1 MSKKITG
8 VSTRHSTAVTG
19 ALLLMAAE
27 ASQAQSASADAEAAT
42 DRQEIER
49 VEVIGER
56 TRVRTELSETQEIPL
71 SISIVGGEELDR
83 LQARDIKSL
92 VQRLSNVSWSAGNSR
107 TSAISMRGIGKQ
119 AQTDAMDPSVGVV
132 VDNVPYAY
140 NPLAT
145 FGFFDVEAI
154 EVTRGPQGTLSGK
167 NANVGLINV
176 TTKRPTFEPTAE
188 WQVSL
193 GQNSRITGTVAA
205 GGPLIDGLLAWRASA
220 NVDKGDGDYPNSYNP
235 DHTFLNQDSAEGRL
249 QFLLTPTDNFEGR
262 FIVDIKPQRSE
273 FYNGWNFYR
282 ERPDFYANGSPV
294 TSLGVEDR
302 LARRWFAQVE
312 DYSYER
318 DYLGNTVD
326 LDAQRPLVTKSR
338 GASAE
343 FNWQVGSY
351 LLTSITAWR
360 DYAFRAGNDEGTTF
374 DVTKNGG
381 GYSHNE
387 QTSQEF
393 RVSNSLGGV
402 FDYTVGMYFLEQET
416 NYISGGDDHG
426 ADAGAWFANNA
437 RYNLLDR
444 DAAGRYLLLNSV
456 WGLQTRTGQE
466 IKNSTSAAFSQAK
479 WRVTDSFTLTTGA
492 RFTREDRTNGVWR
505 GNTKEGYA
513 PELNPVAVNG
523 VKLGGFDSDATTGV
537 LGTNTPEQLALADF
551 TANKYFGVASY
562 AALNDTQRRQ
572 IAAAKATR
580 AGRIGVVWEG
590 TQVGTF
596 DDTQPSYLVSPSY
609 RFTDNITGY
618 ASYQYGEKAGIA
630 LVTNGIA
637 TPARPEKN
645 TSYELGVKTL
655 WLDGSLVLNAALF
668 LTDIKDYQQ
677 AVLIFDE
684 YTTNSANDGNFYYTQ
699 QTGNA
704 EKVRAKG
711 VEIDAFYTGIPHT
724 SIRFSGAYND
734 AYYVKFPNAPQP
746 VENTWPGAA
755 SYRDAAGLQ
764 LPGASKYSA
773 NIGVDFQYPV
783 SIRGLDDADL
793 HVSLNTAYI
802 SEFNSDVALSSYS
815 WIPGYSTTDLSVG
828 LRWGNYDLSV
838 LGKNVLGDDTP
849 LVRTWESAV
858 PPVSRWFGVS
868 LSGRL

>member
-1 MSKKITG
+1 MVAG
-8 VSTRHSTAVTG
+8 VLMPCV
-19 ALLLMAAE
+19 LLMVAE
-27 ASQAQSASADAEAAT
+27 VSYAQSAVAEAGVAT
-42 DRQEIER
+42 ESQAIEG
-49 VEVIGER
+49 VEVLGAR
-56 TRVRTELSETQEIPL
+56 TRVRTELRETQDIPL
-71 SISIVGGEELDR
+71 SISIVDGEELDR

-92 VQRLSNVSWSAGNSR
+92 VQRLSNVAWSAGNSR

-140 NPLAT
+140 NPLAS

-167 NANVGLINV
+167 NANVGIISV
-176 TTKRPTFEPTAE
+176 TTKRPTFEPTTE

-193 GQNSRITGTVAA
+193 GENSRIIGTVAA
-205 GGPLIDGLLAWRASA
+205 GGPLIDGLLAWRVAA
-220 NVDKGDGDYPNSYNP
+220 NVDKGDGDYPNSYNA
-235 DHTFLNQDSAEGRL
+235 DHTFLNQDKAEGRL
-249 QFLLTPTDNFEGR
+249 QLLLTPADNFEGR
-262 FIVDIKPQRSE
+262 FVFDIKPQQQE

-282 ERPDFYANGSPV
+282 DRPDRYANGDPV
-294 TSLGVEDR
+294 TSLGTEDR
-302 LARRWFAQVE
+302 LARRWFSQVE

-318 DYLGNTVD
+318 DYLGNSVD

-351 LLTSITAWR
+351 RVTSITAWR
-360 DYAFRAGNDEGTTF
+360 DYDFRAGNDEGTTF

-393 RVSNSLGGV
+393 RVSTNVGG
-402 FDYTVGMYFLEQET
+402 FMDYQAGMYFLKQET

-444 DAAGRYLLLNSV
+444 DAAGRYLMLNSI

-466 IKNSTSAAFSQAK
+466 IENRTEAAFTQAK
-479 WRVTDSFTLTTGA
+479 WHLTDGLTLTTGA
-492 RFTREDRTNGVWR
+492 RYTREDRSNATWR
-505 GNTKEGYA
+505 RNTKDGYA
-513 PELNPVAVNG
+513 PELNPVQING
-523 VKLGGFDSDATTGV
+523 VQLGGFNSDATTGV
-537 LGTNTPEQLALADF
+537 LGANTPEQLALADF

-562 AALNDTQRRQ
+562 GALNDTQRRQ
-572 IAAAKATR
+572 LAAAKTTR
-580 AGRIGVVWEG
+580 AGRMGVVWEG
-590 TQVGTF
+590 SQVGTF
-596 DDTQPSYLVSPSY
+596 KDTQPTYLVSPSY
-609 RFTDNITGY
+609 RFNDNITGY
-618 ASYQYGEKAGIA
+618 VSYQYGEKAGIA
-630 LVTNGIA
+630 LVTNGVA

-645 TSYELGVKTL
+645 TSYEIGIKSS
-655 WLDGSLVLNAALF
+655 WLEDSLTLNAALF
-668 LTDIKDYQQ
+668 LTNIKDYQQ
-677 AVLIFDE
+677 AVLLFDE
-684 YTTNSANDGNFYYTQ
+684 VTTNNTNDGNFYYIQ

-746 VENTWPGAA
+746 LENTWPGAL
-755 SYRDAAGLQ
+755 SYRDAKGLQ

-773 NIGVDFQYPV
+773 NIGVDFQYPT
-783 SIRGLDDADL
+783 SLFRGLEDAEV
-793 HVSLNTAYI
+793 HVSLNTAYL
-802 SEFNSDVALSSYS
+802 SKFNSDVALSSYS
-815 WIPGYSTTDLSVG
+815 WIPASVVTDLSVG

-838 LGKNVLGDDTP
+838 LGKNVLDEDAP
-849 LVRTWESAV
+849 LGATWESIV
-858 PPVSRWFGVS
+858 PPVRRWFGIS

>member
-1 MSKKITG
+1 MSALLPCALFAVAD
-8 VSTRHSTAVTG
+8 VSYGQATAVEAGAAAPTG
-19 ALLLMAAE
+19 
-27 ASQAQSASADAEAAT
+27 S
-42 DRQEIER
+42 QEIER
-49 VEVIGER
+49 VEVLGA
-56 TRVRTELSETQEIPL
+56 RVRARTELQETREIPL

-92 VQRLSNVSWSAGNSR
+92 VYRLSNVSWSAGNSR

-167 NANVGLINV
+167 NANVGLISV
-176 TTKRPTFEPTAE
+176 TTKRPTFEPTTD

-193 GQNSRITGTVAA
+193 GENSRISGTVAA
-205 GGPLIDGLLAWRASA
+205 GGPLIDGLLAWRAAA
-220 NVDKGDGDYPNSYNP
+220 NVDKGDGDYANRYNA
-235 DHTFLNQDSAEGRL
+235 DHTFLNYDKAEGRL
-249 QFLLTPTDNFEGR
+249 QFLLTPADNFEGR
-262 FIVDIKPQRSE
+262 FIFDIKPRQQE
-273 FYNGWNFYR
+273 YYNGWNFYHQ
-282 ERPDFYANGSPV
+282 RPEFYANGDRV
-294 TSLGVEDR
+294 TALGTEQR

-318 DYLGNTVD
+318 DFLGNAVNI
-326 LDAQRPLVTKSR
+326 DAQRPLVTKSR

-343 FNWQVGSY
+343 FNWQLGNY
-351 LLTSITAWR
+351 LITSITGWR
-360 DYAFRAGNDEGTTF
+360 DYNFRAGNDEGTTF

-381 GYSHNE
+381 GFSENE

-393 RVSNSLGGV
+393 RVSTNVGGF
-402 FDYTVGMYFLEQET
+402 FDYQAGLYFLEQET

-426 ADAGAWFANNA
+426 ADAGAWFTNNA

-444 DAAGRYLLLNSV
+444 DAAGRYLMLNSV

-466 IKNSTSAAFSQAK
+466 IENSTRAAFTQAK
-479 WRVTDSFTLTTGA
+479 WHLTDAFTLTTGA
-492 RFTREDRTNGVWR
+492 RYTREDRSNSTWR
-505 GNTKEGYA
+505 RNTKEGYA
-513 PELNPVAVNG
+513 PELNPVAING
-523 VKLGGFDSDATTGV
+523 VQLGGFASDPTTGV
-537 LGTNTPEQLALADF
+537 LGTNTAEQLALADF
-551 TANKYFGVASY
+551 TANKYFGVANY

-572 IAAAKATR
+572 IAAAKTTR
-580 AGRIGVVWEG
+580 AGRMGVIWDG
-590 TQVGTF
+590 ARVGTF
-596 DDTQPSYLVSPSY
+596 RDTQPTYLISPSY
-609 RFTDNITGY
+609 RFNDNITGY

-630 LVTNGIA
+630 LVTNGVA

-645 TSYELGVKTL
+645 TSYELGVKTS
-655 WLDGSLVLNAALF
+655 WLDDSLTLNAALF

-684 YTTNSANDGNFYYTQ
+684 YTTTSTGDGNFYYTQ

-724 SIRFSGAYND
+724 TLRFSGAYND
-734 AYYVKFPNAPQP
+734 AYYVKFLNAPQP
-746 VENTWPGAA
+746 LENTWTGAP
-755 SYRDAAGLQ
+755 SYRDAKGLQ

-783 SIRGLDDADL
+783 SIFQRVEGSEL

-802 SEFNSDVALSSYS
+802 GKFNSDVALSSYS
-815 WIPGYSTTDLSVG
+815 WIPAATITDLSVG

-838 LGKNVLGDDTP
+838 LGKNILDDDTP
-849 LVRTWESAV
+849 LSRTWESSIPAV
-858 PPVSRWFGVS
+858 RRWVGIS